1 MEYLFWM
8 EFILQLILFMDYW
21 YIDLYID
28 KFKKFNDEI
37 ILNLKC
43 YKFFTLGEKEKEINI
58 AF

>member
-1 MEYLFWM
+1 
-8 EFILQLILFMDYW
+8 MDYW

-28 KFKKFNDEI
+28 KLKKFNDEI